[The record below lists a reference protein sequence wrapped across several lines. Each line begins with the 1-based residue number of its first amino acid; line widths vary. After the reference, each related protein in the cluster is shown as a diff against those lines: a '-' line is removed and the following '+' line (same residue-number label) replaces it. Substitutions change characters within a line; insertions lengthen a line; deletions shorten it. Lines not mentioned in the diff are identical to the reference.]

1 MYTISLSMPEDEEQ
15 DASLEM
21 SFLFDEDII
30 FPSWVVN
37 NFDMTFTISPE
48 SESLVG
54 IHKFEFK
61 VTDQV
66 VYHCDCAPQ
75 TTVLSIKIE
84 VFPFKGKRKVP
95 VKVPAF
101 AFNFVMSDKT
111 DAQPELLVKE
121 LSTQGELILEFTQ
134 PVYEIL
140 EPEIFVDAAVLNI
153 EILTPF
159 DVYDPKKMLK
169 QWKTISMTEKN
180 LVI

>member
-1 MYTISLSMPEDEEQ
+1 M
-15 DASLEM
+15 
-21 SFLFDEDII
+21 
-30 FPSWVVN
+30 
-37 NFDMTFTISPE
+37 
-48 SESLVG
+48 
-54 IHKFEFK
+54 
-61 VTDQV
+61 
-66 VYHCDCAPQ
+66 
-75 TTVLSIKIE
+75 LSIKIE
-84 VFPFKGKRKVP
+84 VFPFKGKRTPP

-159 DVYDPKKMLK
+159 DVYDPK
-169 QWKTISMTEKN
+169 
-180 LVI
+180 